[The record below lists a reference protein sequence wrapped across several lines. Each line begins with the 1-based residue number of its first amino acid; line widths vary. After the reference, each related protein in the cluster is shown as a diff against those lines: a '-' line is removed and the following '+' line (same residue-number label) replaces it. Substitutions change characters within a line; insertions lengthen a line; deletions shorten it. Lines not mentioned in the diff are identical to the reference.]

1 MILIP
6 LQAVLTVGA
15 SFIMLISQLLASFM
29 LQKSFYSA
37 WTLIPVVLL
46 GFLFQLNEYVTT
58 ERFIPH

>member
-46 GFLFQLNEYVTT
+46 GFYFTV
-58 ERFIPH
+58 